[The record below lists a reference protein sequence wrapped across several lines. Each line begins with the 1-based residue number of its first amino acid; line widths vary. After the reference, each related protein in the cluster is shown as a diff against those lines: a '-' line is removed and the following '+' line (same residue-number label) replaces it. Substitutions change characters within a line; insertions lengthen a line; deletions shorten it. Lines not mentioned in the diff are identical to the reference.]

1 MNLKNNKMKP
11 INIIFFILLFNFS
24 FGQEYEG
31 KISTVF
37 SNGLHEILL
46 SPEIRSA
53 SKDNMAHFRILDSKK
68 REVPY
73 VFFDG
78 KALESK
84 TINFPIFSK
93 NILKNKV
100 TSIVFSNTE
109 SLNIDHLLL
118 KIANTDVV
126 KKYNIYGSNDTLEWF
141 GLVNNQRASGLNDS
155 NGTAV
160 EHLFGFPL
168 NNYKYLKFEF
178 IDKNSLPINVLE
190 ANLYLD
196 SISNREQIVLE
207 DFVQKV
213 TSNKKLK
220 QTEIQITF
228 KKAQVINEIQ
238 FFISAPNYFLRET
251 EIIVEKSEKIK
262 NRKESYQKIVER
274 FELNSNKTNKFF
286 INQLFVNQFTVIIH
300 NADNPE
306 LVINKIELLQN
317 QSSVIADLK
326 KNEKYTIIIDN
337 KLNAPNYD
345 LARLGIDLKANYP
358 KTSIVDFEKI
368 SKKEGV
374 SADKGFWQSK
384 AFMWICIVLAVLI
397 LGFFSLSM
405 IKDLGKK
412 N

>member
-24 FGQEYEG
+24 LGQEYEG
-31 KISTVF
+31 KISAVS

-53 SKDNMAHFRILDSKK
+53 SKDNMAHFRIQDSKK

-368 SKKEGV
+368 SKNEGV
-374 SADKGFWQSK
+374 STHKGFWQSK